1 MQKALVFFVAV
12 RDSLHTHILAGGLF
26 KFLGRNE
33 RVFGAADFRQ
43 NRLVRQEAV
52 FDIQKLLTFF
62 HHALAVVGV
71 VNREPIG
78 KADAVCVAA
87 QNPHTACVEGA
98 RPNVLRIF
106 AEHAAE
112 AFFQLVCRFISKG
125 NRQNLPRFRGFG
137 AKHIGNFRINRTV
150 ARKIGAHIRDIRV
163 VGRAVGVIGSIGF
176 AEAQKVRNSVDEH
189 RGFAAARA
197 RKN

>member
-1 MQKALVFFVAV
+1 MQKALVFFIAV
-12 RDSLHTHILAGGLF
+12 RDFLHPHILTGGLF
-26 KFLGRNE
+26 KFFGRNE

-125 NRQNLPRFRGFG
+125 NRQNLPRLRGFG
-137 AKHIGNFRINRTV
+137 TKHIGNFRINRTV
-150 ARKIGAHIRDIRV
+150 ARKVGAHIRDIRV
-163 VGRAVGVIGSIGF
+163 VGRAVGVVGSIGF
-176 AEAQKVRNSVDEH
+176 AEAQEVCNSVDKH
-189 RGFAAARA
+189 RRFTAARA